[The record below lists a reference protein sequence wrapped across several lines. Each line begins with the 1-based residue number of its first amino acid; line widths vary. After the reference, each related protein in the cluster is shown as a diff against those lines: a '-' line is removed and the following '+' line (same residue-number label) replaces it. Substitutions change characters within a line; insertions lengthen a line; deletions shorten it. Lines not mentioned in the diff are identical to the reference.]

1 MEIFW
6 LFLLDIA
13 RAVCENKFCMNAPGD
28 RGGRLKPRE
37 TLAIK
42 QRMKPESVFYDLSET
57 FKALGDLSRTKIIY
71 LLSQAELSVG
81 EVAEVLGLSPSAV
94 SHQLRLLRNLRL
106 VKVRRAGKTS
116 FYSLDDQHIE
126 NLFRE
131 GLRHVG
137 EE

>member
-1 MEIFW
+1 
-6 LFLLDIA
+6 
-13 RAVCENKFCMNAPGD
+13 MNAPAKKS
-28 RGGRLKPRE
+28 GRLSPRE
-37 TLAIK
+37 AQAIR
-42 QRMKPESVFYDLSET
+42 QRMKPESVFYELSET

-81 EVAEVLGLSPSAV
+81 EVADMLALSPSAV

-106 VKVRRAGKTS
+106 VKVRRQGKTS

>member
-1 MEIFW
+1 MNP
-6 LFLLDIA
+6 A
-13 RAVCENKFCMNAPGD
+13 RDK
-28 RGGRLKPRE
+28 GGRRKPRE
-37 TLAIK
+37 LQAIQ
-42 QRMKPESVFYDLSET
+42 QRMKPEAVFYDLSET
-57 FKALGDLSRTKIIY
+57 FKALGDLSRTKIIF

-81 EVAEVLGLSPSAV
+81 EVAQVLGLSPSAV

-106 VKVRRAGKTS
+106 VKVRRDGKTS
-116 FYSLDDQHIE
+116 FYSLDDHHIE

>member
-1 MEIFW
+1 
-6 LFLLDIA
+6 
-13 RAVCENKFCMNAPGD
+13 MNAPGD
-28 RGGRLKPRE
+28 KGGRLKSRE
-37 TLAIK
+37 ASAIK

-81 EVAEVLGLSPSAV
+81 EVAELLGLSPSAV

-106 VKVRRAGKTS
+106 VKVRRDGKTS

-137 EE
+137 ED